1 MVNKLRTTPRLTLVF
16 IITLLI
22 SGSILTYFS
31 INNISN
37 FKELTQK
44 KISEEEKLIVEQL
57 SIVFREKLENITRT
71 INDLPET
78 KLSDSLNGIDISSFV
93 IDKKGIFKLPWYID
107 GPPEK
112 FEEVKSPGYVQYYSQ
127 AEIEEFRERDYVK
140 SRRSYQSSLQRSTSE
155 ADSTQSLNA
164 LARVSVKLKQY
175 DQAYNYYSK
184 IISDH
189 YSTLNEMGFPYSYF
203 AIIQLL
209 KLDIADKDSRIVQD
223 ISLFISMMESGK
235 IPLNQSSKNLL
246 LQLEEW
252 ISQTSL
258 LNNEQI
264 VNLWGYINTTKNR
277 LTFISDYSGIIR
289 ETLSAE
295 KDSEQL
301 KIIDIYNVFRGISP
315 DKSDLILSKIVDDTI
330 IGFVLKLESFWE
342 LVNAGFSL
350 PKTEFD
356 YEIDLFKSEL
366 QDLSYDKDLTTI
378 LEFSSF
384 FPSFLLKVELKN
396 KHIVDEYV
404 AQRSWIYGIALILLL
419 GGMFLGIT
427 LILRDIRRERK
438 MALLR
443 ADFVS
448 NVTHELKTPLTSI
461 TMFAESI
468 FYGRALTE
476 SENKNYSNVII
487 KESGNLKRMIN
498 NILTFSIRE
507 DGKLS
512 YQFKETDL
520 SMVVNSTLEEMNYWL
535 DLHKF
540 KVDTDIKKGIV
551 GAVDP
556 EAIKQVLA
564 NLINNAIKYSPL
576 SKKLYIR
583 LYKLDTRIYIEVE
596 DRGIGIPKDQIP
608 RIFDKF
614 YRVLL
619 KDTEPTSGT
628 GIGLTVARDIIEAH
642 GGTIEL
648 SSVLNEGSTFKIIL
662 NV

>member
-1 MVNKLRTTPRLTLVF
+1 MVKRLKTTPRLTLVF

-44 KISEEEKLIVEQL
+44 KISEEEKLIVEQFSL
-57 SIVFREKLENITRT
+57 VFHEKLENITRT
-71 INDLPET
+71 FNELDEP
-78 KLSDSLNGIDISSFV
+78 KFSDTVYTVPLNSFV
-93 IDKKGIFKLPWYID
+93 IDKNGAFVWPWFID
-107 GPPEK
+107 AAPEK
-112 FEEVKSPGYVQYYSQ
+112 SVKTQSSGYLQKYSQ
-127 AEIEEFRERDYVK
+127 AEIAEFQEQNITK
-140 SRRSYQSSLQRSTSE
+140 ARRYYQSSFQESTSE
-155 ADSTQSLNA
+155 IDSAQSLNA
-164 LARVSVKLKQY
+164 LARVSVRLKQY
-175 DQAYNYYSK
+175 DQAYNYYSE
-184 IISDH
+184 IISDQ
-189 YSTLNEMGFPYSYF
+189 YSTLNDIGFPYSYF
-203 AIIQLL
+203 AILQLL
-209 KLDIADKDSRIVQD
+209 KLDMSDKDTMIFQD
-223 ISLFISMMESGK
+223 ISRFLSMMESGK
-235 IPLNQSSKNLL
+235 VPLNQSSENIL
-246 LQLEEW
+246 LQLEAW
-252 ISQTSL
+252 ISETSL

-264 VNLWGYINTTKNR
+264 VKLRGYINTAKNR

-295 KDSEQL
+295 KDSEQQ
-301 KIIDIYNVFRGISP
+301 KIIDIYDVFRGKSP
-315 DKSDLILSKIVDDTI
+315 DKSDLILSKTVDNTI

-342 LVNAGFSL
+342 LVNSGFSL
-350 PKTEFD
+350 PKTEFE

-366 QDLSYDKDLTTI
+366 SDLSIDKDLTTI

-396 KHIVDEYV
+396 KNIVDEYV
-404 AQRSWIYGIALILLL
+404 VKRSWIYGIALVLLL

-438 MALLR
+438 MSLLR

-468 FYGRALTE
+468 FQGRALTE
-476 SENKNYSNVII
+476 SENKKYSNVII
-487 KESGNLKRMIN
+487 KESSNLKRMIN

-507 DGKLS
+507 DNKLS

-540 KVDTDIKKGIV
+540 KVVTDIKEGVV
-551 GAVDP
+551 GAIDP

-564 NLINNAIKYSPL
+564 NLINNAIKYSPF

-583 LYKLDTRIYIEVE
+583 LYKLDTKIYIEVE
-596 DRGIGIPKDQIP
+596 DKGIGIPKDEIP
-608 RIFDKF
+608 KIFEKF
-614 YRVLL
+614 YRVRS
-619 KDTEPTSGT
+619 KDMESTSGT
-628 GIGLTVARDIIEAH
+628 GIGLTVTRDIIEAH
-642 GGTIEL
+642 DGSIQV
-648 SSVLNEGSTFKIIL
+648 SSVLNQGSSFKIIL
-662 NV
+662 NA